1 MPLLFEIIVLGMRE
15 NEISFLIRKAIFR
28 VYNTLGPGLF
38 ESVYVKALKIEL
50 EKLGLEVRPEVPV
63 PFIYDE
69 LRLDAGYRMD
79 LLVND
84 LVVVEVKSIESLSEI
99 HHKQLL
105 TYLKL
110 SGKKLGLLVNFNTAA
125 INSSIVR
132 KVCGL

>member
-1 MPLLFEIIVLGMRE
+1 MRE
-15 NEISFLIRKAIFR
+15 NEISFLLRKALFR

>member
-1 MPLLFEIIVLGMRE
+1 MRE